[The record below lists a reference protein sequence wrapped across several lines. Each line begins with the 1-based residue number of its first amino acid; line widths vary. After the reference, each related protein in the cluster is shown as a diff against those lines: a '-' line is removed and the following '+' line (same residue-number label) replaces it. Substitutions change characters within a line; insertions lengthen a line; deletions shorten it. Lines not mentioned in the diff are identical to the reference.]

1 MKSKLSGRAWRSW
14 VGIGA
19 VLVLGF
25 SLGTRS
31 LKSAQQDGAGPEAR
45 GAEARVIADF
55 TVTLQPDVLHGFEL
69 GPASLN
75 RGFVVEISPLTP
87 AADGAFVT
95 SFVEPETNG
104 IVWID
109 VVRVKLGAASAPVD
123 ANIRVYA
130 LVPRGKR
137 DN

>member
-1 MKSKLSGRAWRSW
+1 MRSTLSRLTWRSF

-19 VLVLGF
+19 VLVLGIG
-25 SLGTRS
+25 LGTRT
-31 LKSAQQDGAGPEAR
+31 LKSAQQDDAR
-45 GAEARVIADF
+45 LESGRADVRVIADF
-55 TVTLQPDVLHGFEL
+55 TATLQPDVLHGFEL

-75 RGFVVEISPLTP
+75 RGFVVEVTPLTP

-95 SFVEPETNG
+95 TFVEPETNG
-104 IVWID
+104 VVWID

-130 LVPRGKR
+130 LVPRR
-137 DN
+137 TRSN